1 MKSRQLISSL
11 SCSFQCPEMLMTSP
25 CISFQSVQ
33 WGMDTQPEDPAENV
47 RPTDTKTQQGILP
60 ALTAH
65 LVPVWNQLDRLQ
77 SQTVV
82 CTWIFTF
89 AMIDWLCLSRQSCH
103 RDTFSAH
110 EIQTHWKCILF
121 VHFQCVMQDIRALHQ
136 TVKNVQLILSTQHQ
150 VAPVRIVQVVPQQE
164 AQQDQQTVS
173 SEVRKYHTKTR
184 THKQQR
190 YTMSQWSG
198 VALRDKGN
206 WMVLA
211 ISMSTLS
218 FLLPACSV
226 PGNVPNA
233 QRERK
238 SPPYLVGTTIAYTC
252 DECFTGDGTITC
264 EPSRRWSQLPT
275 CTSEP
280 DCNF

>member
-1 MKSRQLISSL
+1 MGQKIEKPNGRKFEGLVCPAGQKDFCSVVPFQINDLSFHLLCVMKSRQLISSL

-110 EIQTHWKCILF
+110 EIQTH
-121 VHFQCVMQDIRALHQ
+121 
-136 TVKNVQLILSTQHQ
+136 
-150 VAPVRIVQVVPQQE
+150 
-164 AQQDQQTVS
+164 
-173 SEVRKYHTKTR
+173 
-184 THKQQR
+184 
-190 YTMSQWSG
+190 
-198 VALRDKGN
+198 
-206 WMVLA
+206 
-211 ISMSTLS
+211 
-218 FLLPACSV
+218 
-226 PGNVPNA
+226 
-233 QRERK
+233 
-238 SPPYLVGTTIAYTC
+238 
-252 DECFTGDGTITC
+252 
-264 EPSRRWSQLPT
+264 
-275 CTSEP
+275 
-280 DCNF
+280 